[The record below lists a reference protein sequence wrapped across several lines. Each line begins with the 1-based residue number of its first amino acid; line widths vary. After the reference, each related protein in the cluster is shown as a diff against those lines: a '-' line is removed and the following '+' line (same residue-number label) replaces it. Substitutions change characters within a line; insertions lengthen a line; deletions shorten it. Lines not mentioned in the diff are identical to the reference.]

1 MSNEREN
8 VAERLMSAL
17 INKMEAMDAG
27 LNNLRLENAELKKM
41 VANPAAMMKR
51 AGFVSTSNERPHDVV
66 VDGFRGDVGDSILKG
81 QDGADISVP
90 TSNADFHNM
99 EWSDIHALADQAK
112 DSGSVGNKLGME

>member
-27 LNNLRLENAELKKM
+27 LNNLRLENIELKKM

-51 AGFVSTSNERPHDVV
+51 AGFVSASNERPHDVV

-99 EWSDIHALADQAK
+99 DWSDIHALADQAK

>member
-1 MSNEREN
+1 MSNEGEN
-8 VAERLMSAL
+8 VAEQLMSAL

-27 LNNLRLENAELKKM
+27 INDLRLENAELRKM

-51 AGFVSTSNERPHDVV
+51 AGFVSTSTDRPHDVV

-90 TSNADFHNM
+90 TTNADFHKM
-99 EWSDIHALADQAK
+99 DWSDIHALADQAK

>member
-1 MSNEREN
+1 LSNEREN

>member
-1 MSNEREN
+1 MSNEGEN

-27 LNNLRLENAELKKM
+27 LHDLRLENAELRKM

-51 AGFVSTSNERPHDVV
+51 AGFVSTSTDRPHDVV

-90 TSNADFHNM
+90 TTNADFHKM
-99 EWSDIHALADQAK
+99 DWSDIHALADQAK
-112 DSGSVGNKLGME
+112 ESGSVGNKLGME

>member
-1 MSNEREN
+1 MSNEGEN

-27 LNNLRLENAELKKM
+27 LHDLRLENAELRKM

-51 AGFVSTSNERPHDVV
+51 AGFVSTSTDRPHDVV

-90 TSNADFHNM
+90 TTNADFHKM
-99 EWSDIHALADQAK
+99 DWSDIHALADQAK

>member
-1 MSNEREN
+1 LSNEGEN

-51 AGFVSTSNERPHDVV
+51 AGFVSMSTDRPHDVT

-112 DSGSVGNKLGME
+112 DSGAVGNKLGME

>member
-1 MSNEREN
+1 LSKEGEN
-8 VAERLMSAL
+8 IAEQLMSAL

-51 AGFVSTSNERPHDVV
+51 AGFVSMSTDRPHDVIGDV
-66 VDGFRGDVGDSILKG
+66 FRGDVGDSILKG

-90 TSNADFHNM
+90 TTNADFHKM
-99 EWSDIHALADQAK
+99 DWSDIHALADQAK